1 MSQKFPT
8 FLELTEYI
16 IEHPRATI
24 CELRDKFNQH
34 GDDVVISK
42 IKKKSNQKKVLAYA
56 INGDFFKY
64 LQSFIK
70 ECKYVDVDIENMA
83 RRISDSTSYN
93 GPGEFIPYV
102 LSIK

>member
-1 MSQKFPT
+1 MAQKFPT
-8 FLELTEYI
+8 FLELKEYI

-34 GDDVVISK
+34 GDDTF
-42 IKKKSNQKKVLAYA
+42 IKETFNKTIVSAYD

-64 LQSFIK
+64 LQNFMK
-70 ECKYVDVDIENMA
+70 EEYVDVDIENMA
-83 RRISDSTSYN
+83 HRISDSTSYN